1 MWDWDQIHW
10 CLFQIGIPKMLIY
23 LMLNCLITANIKMK
37 YWTSFFLLFV
47 DRYQLVKMKM
57 MKMKDTMM
65 FRLRPNLPKR
75 VSQKKRFL
83 KFSAEKRIS
92 RDIRIGIRHQS
103 YLRQMDFYSHVKEH
117 LGNLD
122 IAFKHWFFKGGEWIR
137 SFISETVFKGLSIV
151 IGSVGEG
158 LRSHSPQ
165 KPCFRNLMFRLF
177 YRLCIVKMWSIL
189 LKA

>member
-23 LMLNCLITANIKMK
+23 LMLNCSITANIKMK

-47 DRYQLVKMKM
+47 DLSQLVKMKM
-57 MKMKDTMM
+57 MKMKVKMM

-122 IAFKHWFFKGGEWIR
+122 IAFKHWFFKGGNEYDL
-137 SFISETVFKGLSIV
+137 SF
-151 IGSVGEG
+151 
-158 LRSHSPQ
+158 Q
-165 KPCFRNLMFRLF
+165 KPFLRGFQLSLGQS
-177 YRLCIVKMWSIL
+177 VKV
-189 LKA
+189 